1 MRAAQLTGYSQ
12 DFEIGQV
19 PDPVLMS
26 PTDVIVKVGAA
37 GFCRTDVHLWL
48 GQLDEMHKT
57 AGIELPFVCG
67 HESAGWVVEVGSA
80 VTHVQVGDA
89 VLLHPL
95 ATCGYCLPCRA
106 GDDAHCTGPVFPG
119 IAAPGGFAEYVRS
132 NARAVVPIPEGLTPV
147 DVAPLADAGT
157 WDDAAEQLFDRL
169 LEQYLR
175 VHHPLLYALLRA
187 AGCID
192 YQAQVP
198 TGALR
203 VPYTRVVLDWDQLGA
218 LFDHP
223 LSALERAY
231 HWNDPDTPFDH
242 ARLLGNLA
250 AVLRTL
256 GLSTSPIIPSLQLG
270 SGLDAQTQA
279 SVHQDVDGLRVKL
292 LQGLRVGQHLS
303 YEVGADLFPGGPDP
317 SAVPTGLVLR
327 PRLLGSLSE
336 SVALG
341 ASLAVTTTV
350 AADIGAALAL
360 ELFPGATR
368 LAGSVRN
375 TTVVAL
381 PAKLTAAFPL
391 LEV

>member
-147 DVAPLADAGT
+147 DVAPLADAGLT
-157 WDDAAEQLFDRL
+157 AYRAVKKAL
-169 LEQYLR
+169 
-175 VHHPLLYALLRA
+175 PLALPGTTTVVLGAGGLGHIGIQALRA
-187 AGCID
+187 LSQTEIVVVDRNPLALEHAKGWGAD
-192 YQAQVP
+192 QVVLTREDRSHVAEVRDL
-198 TGALR
+198 TGGVGAN
-203 VPYTRVVLDWDQLGA
+203 VVLDFVGEGGA
-218 LFDHP
+218 QID
-223 LSALERAY
+223 AVE
-231 HWNDPDTPFDH
+231 
-242 ARLLGNLA
+242 LLGPNGVDVIAGYGGRLEADILSQILTPEVSFVGSLVGTYIELVELMALA
-250 AVLRTL
+250 RRGV
-256 GLSTSPIIPSLQLG
+256 
-270 SGLDAQTQA
+270 
-279 SVHQDVDGLRVKL
+279 VKL
-292 LQGLRVGQHLS
+292 RSTTFPLEGINEVLHSLEAGTLVGRGVL
-303 YEVGADLFPGGPDP
+303 
-317 SAVPTGLVLR
+317 VPTVG
-327 PRLLGSLSE
+327 
-336 SVALG
+336 
-341 ASLAVTTTV
+341 
-350 AADIGAALAL
+350 
-360 ELFPGATR
+360 
-368 LAGSVRN
+368 
-375 TTVVAL
+375 
-381 PAKLTAAFPL
+381 
-391 LEV
+391 

>member
-147 DVAPLADAGT
+147 DVAPLADAGLT
-157 WDDAAEQLFDRL
+157 AYRAVKKAL
-169 LEQYLR
+169 
-175 VHHPLLYALLRA
+175 PLALPGTTTVVLGAGGLGHIGIQALRA
-187 AGCID
+187 LSQTEIVVVDRNPLALEHAKGWGAD
-192 YQAQVP
+192 QVVLTREDRSHVAEVRDL
-198 TGALR
+198 TGGVGAN
-203 VPYTRVVLDWDQLGA
+203 VVLDFVGEGGA
-218 LFDHP
+218 QID
-223 LSALERAY
+223 AVE
-231 HWNDPDTPFDH
+231 
-242 ARLLGNLA
+242 LLGPNGVDVIAGYGGRLEADILSQILTPEVSFVGSLVGTYIELVELMALA
-250 AVLRTL
+250 RRGV
-256 GLSTSPIIPSLQLG
+256 
-270 SGLDAQTQA
+270 
-279 SVHQDVDGLRVKL
+279 VKL
-292 LQGLRVGQHLS
+292 RSTTFPLEGINEVLHSLEAGTLVGRGVL
-303 YEVGADLFPGGPDP
+303 
-317 SAVPTGLVLR
+317 VPT
-327 PRLLGSLSE
+327 
-336 SVALG
+336 
-341 ASLAVTTTV
+341 
-350 AADIGAALAL
+350 
-360 ELFPGATR
+360 
-368 LAGSVRN
+368 AG
-375 TTVVAL
+375 
-381 PAKLTAAFPL
+381 
-391 LEV
+391 